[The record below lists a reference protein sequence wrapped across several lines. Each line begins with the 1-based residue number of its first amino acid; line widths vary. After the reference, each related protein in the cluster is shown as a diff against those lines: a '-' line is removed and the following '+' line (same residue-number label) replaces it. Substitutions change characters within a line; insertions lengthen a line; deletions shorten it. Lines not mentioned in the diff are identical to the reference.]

1 MNFFEKIK
9 ENLTSSSSSAGQAQ
23 DWYVTVVR
31 GEGIKDEHFY
41 ARSDPYLKIEFGGK
55 NVKTRAVKHDRSP
68 DWNETF
74 HFQLKS
80 EHAQS
85 INLTLMD
92 DKLGFD
98 DAIGKASISRGD
110 LPAFSEEE
118 KRLEIPIFK
127 NGQISG
133 LIHLR
138 VKLVDTNM
146 PQQQQQQQQANQSS
160 LQTGNIPNQQQSFQS
175 SNLPY
180 QQQQQ
185 QPSMS
190 YDGLYTQPQN
200 QGQNTQY
207 PTNPVGQFQSD
218 LDRSQQQNNM
228 GQQQQQQPQPR
239 SNDNYYGQQ

>member
-9 ENLTSSSSSAGQAQ
+9 DNLTNTSSSSSGSQ
-23 DWYVTVVR
+23 DWYITVVR

-55 NVKTRAVKHDRSP
+55 NVKTRPVKHDRSP

-80 EHAQS
+80 EHAQT

-92 DKLGFD
+92 DKFGFD
-98 DAIGKASISRGD
+98 DAIGKATISRGD

-127 NGQISG
+127 NGQITG

-138 VKLVDTNM
+138 VKLVDQNM
-146 PQQQQQQQQANQSS
+146 QQQFSNQSSAQTSNLPNQQQQQMPSQVSS
-160 LQTGNIPNQQQSFQS
+160 G
-175 SNLPY
+175 Y
-180 QQQQQ
+180 QQQQ
-185 QPSMS
+185 PMS
-190 YDGLYTQPQN
+190 YDGLSTQPLSQG
-200 QGQNTQY
+200 QGQNTQL
-207 PTNPVGQFQSD
+207 PTNPVGQI
-218 LDRSQQQNNM
+218 QQDYNQN
-228 GQQQQQQPQPR
+228 QQQPR